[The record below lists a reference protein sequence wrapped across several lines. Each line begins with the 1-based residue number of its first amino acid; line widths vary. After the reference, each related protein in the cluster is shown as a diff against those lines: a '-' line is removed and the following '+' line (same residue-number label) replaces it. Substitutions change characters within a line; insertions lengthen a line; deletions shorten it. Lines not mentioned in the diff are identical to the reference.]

1 MPEYEDKTKNA
12 KDGYTI
18 LERICNVLEAEICPG
33 IAASPLLAFQL
44 LDSITNTLANWFQQA
59 IWNIGDQITNFKTRN
74 EIVKYQLR
82 LVVLAPADQTAKL
95 TDEQYYNGRNLLIIS
110 SG

>member
-1 MPEYEDKTKNA
+1 MVDARYSIVNMSAIDFFMPEYEDKTKNA

-44 LDSITNTLANWFQQA
+44 LDSITNTLAN
-59 IWNIGDQITNFKTRN
+59 
-74 EIVKYQLR
+74 
-82 LVVLAPADQTAKL
+82 
-95 TDEQYYNGRNLLIIS
+95 
-110 SG
+110 